1 MFKRIL
7 MLLTVVLVFSSQALA
22 QGARTKENLDL
33 PFDALGLNE
42 DDEDAPEVII
52 FYGQNY
58 EGDGIFYA
66 LDRSSSTRDGELAR
80 EKQEVAR
87 NINEFSERVQFGI
100 VFYDRGIQKHPANSR
115 PTEATPGGKAAAI
128 GFVMSRQ
135 SGGGSCAGKGVL
147 ECLRFANASSA
158 KRNVIIALGDG
169 CTHCPGMDAQQ
180 HAKQS
185 LAEIAATNFKRHQ
198 INSILV
204 GNDTSCKYWAKPLA
218 DANGGKY
225 SVIAK

>member
-1 MFKRIL
+1 MLKR
-7 MLLTVVLVFSSQALA
+7 VLPFLVIVLGIGFQAFA
-22 QGARTKENLDL
+22 QSGGAARKKENLDL
-33 PFDALGLNE
+33 PFDAFGLSAE
-42 DDEDAPEVII
+42 ALVII
-52 FYGQNY
+52 FFGQSY
-58 EGDGIFYA
+58 EGDRIFYC
-66 LDRSSSTRDGELAR
+66 LDRSSSVRDGELAR
-80 EKQEVAR
+80 EKQEVVR
-87 NINEFSERVQFGI
+87 NINEFSERIQFGI

-147 ECLRFANASSA
+147 ECIRFANASSA
-158 KRNVIIALGDG
+158 RRNVIIAFGDG

-180 HAKQS
+180 HAKQA

-204 GNDTSCKYWAKPLA
+204 GNDTNCKYWAKPLA
-218 DANGGKY
+218 DMNGGKY
-225 SVIAK
+225 AVIAK